1 MPFTQIHV
9 YFFNIKRQFAYVQV
23 HEKGRSRYNY
33 FFNWN
38 EMIRLQLREG
48 GSGYFYYVEMSKS
61 VFLFNCHK
69 PEDKIHL
76 SSCINSILSSRLK
89 CQLPWDPISNSSLEV
104 CSGKEKVIE
113 FHNATIAMAES
124 SAMDAEINNKCLMVP
139 NCETRFWSL
148 TNGNFIKK
156 DEHVNQNETSIS
168 LYMPA
173 GSKVWKFLL
182 LF

>member
-1 MPFTQIHV
+1 
-9 YFFNIKRQFAYVQV
+9 
-23 HEKGRSRYNY
+23 
-33 FFNWN
+33 
-38 EMIRLQLREG
+38 MIRLQLREG

-113 FHNATIAMAES
+113 FHNSTIAMAKS

-168 LYMPA
+168 LYMPG
-173 GSKVWKFLL
+173 GSKV
-182 LF
+182 